1 MKRSARL
8 RPVLLA
14 GTLASTTAALA
25 LDTSAIV
32 ASVASP
38 DCLQYRVVG
47 ICYWLYC
54 TLGGCSVRT
63 SLKVRHYVP
72 DAVVASYSNTGE
84 NPWHALRALSPATAM
99 ARSGGAGTSAEVHE
113 NNLALFKNADVI
125 GHPGAAAL
133 AQYADQ
139 FGYTCGGA
147 GTPFKPYLLSTL
159 DTLAWRYGVPERAYP
174 EAVSP
179 GLREIGSRAQAKLWG
194 TVYPRTGFVHQ
205 ADDYKG
211 AAVIAQRAGD
221 IVTREG
227 QPHVYQPLRAQPQ
240 PGYWPAGPLKEGDAQ
255 TGRWQ
260 PLAPRL
266 SSTCV
271 VFPHDQAE
279 PQAPQG
285 DYAWALWRPYACC
298 ERQGQVLLGSQDFM

>member
-8 RPVLLA
+8 PPLLLA

-25 LDTSAIV
+25 LDTPAIV

-54 TLGGCSVRT
+54 TLSGCSVRT

-84 NPWHALRALSPATAM
+84 NPWQALRTLSPATSM
-99 ARSGGAGTSAEVHE
+99 AHSGGAGTSGEAHE

-133 AQYADQ
+133 GQYTGQ
-139 FGYTCGGA
+139 FGYTCSGA

-179 GLREIGSRAQAKLWG
+179 GLREIGTRAQANLWAPSIPVPALCIKPMTTRAPPLSPNAQAISSHARDSPTSTSRCG
-194 TVYPRTGFVHQ
+194 RSRNRVTGPPARSKRAMARPVGGSPWRLDFRPPAWCSRMTKQ
-205 ADDYKG
+205 DRRRPKATMPGRCG
-211 AAVIAQRAGD
+211 APMPAVSARA
-221 IVTREG
+221 R
-227 QPHVYQPLRAQPQ
+227 
-240 PGYWPAGPLKEGDAQ
+240 
-255 TGRWQ
+255 
-260 PLAPRL
+260 
-266 SSTCV
+266 
-271 VFPHDQAE
+271 
-279 PQAPQG
+279 
-285 DYAWALWRPYACC
+285 CC
-298 ERQGQVLLGSQDFM
+298 